1 MDSLKQTKTEIV
13 YHPAPLSDTW
23 QQKNSV
29 SMHVCLDSDA
39 SAAAA
44 GAANDS
50 YLLGDCAFVVYL
62 VVISISS
69 RCFGEAT
76 LPRGRR
82 RQHACTTVHGRVQN
96 GKSLSSAVNCDRA
109 KITLLED
116 AIDEEKK
123 LLQRYRATLRVRRIG
138 LLERLKCISDF
149 YSF

>member
-1 MDSLKQTKTEIV
+1 MGISKRTRNNGLVKKQTKTEIV
-13 YHPAPLSDTW
+13 YHPALLSDTW
-23 QQKNSV
+23 QQKDSV

-44 GAANDS
+44 AAVNDS

-69 RCFGEAT
+69 RCFREAT

-82 RQHACTTVHGRVQN
+82 RQHACTTVHDRVQN

-109 KITLLED
+109 KIGLSLLED
-116 AIDEEKK
+116 ARRRKK
-123 LLQRYRATLRVRRIG
+123 TVGEVSRDAS
-138 LLERLKCISDF
+138 C
-149 YSF
+149 